1 MTFAVVIPNL
11 HSPLI
16 DQVIMALERQTA
28 AHLLEA
34 IIVVGQGYTAPHN
47 APPQLQVVTT
57 PTPVSPGAARNI
69 GARIVQSKYVL
80 FLDADCIPAATL
92 LAQLWA
98 VHQQGHAVIGCG
110 ICLAHARTQGAYWRT
125 CDNVLVFAAALAPQ
139 QAGYRRA
146 LTSHALSIQRTIFS
160 SVGGFLEQ
168 EYIGEDLELSHRLR
182 QHGVQLYCL
191 PAACVEH
198 QHQRT
203 TAQSVWLHL
212 RGFGRGHVHI
222 SRHYLAHGHLQ
233 LQTMERIVF
242 LLHAWGW
249 LLALRDVSAL
259 YLRVRH
265 LWQWWYLAPGLV
277 WGKTGWYW
285 GYAEEVAL
293 GRSE

>member
-1 MTFAVVIPNL
+1 MSFAVVIPNL

-16 DQVIMALERQTA
+16 EQVIMALERQTA
-28 AHLLEA
+28 AHLLDA
-34 IIVVGQGYTAPHN
+34 IIVVGQGYTASYNPPPH
-47 APPQLQVVTT
+47 LQVVTT

-69 GARIVQSKYVL
+69 GARSAQSKYIL

-92 LAQLWA
+92 LEQLWA
-98 VHQQGHAVIGCG
+98 VHQQGYAVIGCG
-110 ICLAHARTQGAYWRT
+110 IWLEHTQTRRAYWRA
-125 CDNVLVFAAALAPQ
+125 CDNVLAFTAALAIQ
-139 QAGYRRA
+139 QAGHRHA
-146 LTSHALSIQRTIFS
+146 LTSHALSIQRTVFR

-182 QHGVQLYCL
+182 QSGVQLYCL
-191 PAACVEH
+191 PATYVEH

-212 RGFGRGHVHI
+212 RSFGRGHVHI
-222 SRHYLAHGHLQ
+222 IRHYIAPRQ
-233 LQTMERIVF
+233 LQIRTMEQMVF

-259 YLRVRH
+259 YLRVNR
-265 LWQWWYLAPGLV
+265 LWQWWYLAPGLL
-277 WGKTGWYW
+277 WGKMGWYW
-285 GYAEEVAL
+285 GYAEAVAL

>member
-1 MTFAVVIPNL
+1 MSFAVVIPNL

-16 DQVIMALERQTA
+16 EQVIMALERQTA
-28 AHLLEA
+28 VHLLDS

-47 APPQLQVVTT
+47 ASPYLQVVTT

-69 GARIVQSKYVL
+69 GARIVQSKYIL
-80 FLDADCIPAATL
+80 FLDADCIPTATL
-92 LAQLWA
+92 LEQLWT
-98 VHQQGHAVIGCG
+98 VHQQGKIVIGCG
-110 ICLAHARTQGAYWRT
+110 VCMTHKQVQISYWQA
-125 CDNVLVFAAALAPQ
+125 CDNVLVFSPALAIQ

-146 LTSHALSIQRTIFS
+146 LSSHALSIQRTVFGR
-160 SVGGFLEQ
+160 VGGFLEQ
-168 EYIGEDLELSHRLR
+168 EYIGEDIELSHRLR
-182 QHGVQLYCL
+182 QSGVQLYCL
-191 PAACVEH
+191 PSACVEH

-222 SRHYLAHGHLQ
+222 SRHYLAHEHLQ
-233 LQTMERIVF
+233 LRTMERIVF

-249 LLALRDVSAL
+249 LLALRDVSVL
-259 YLRVRH
+259 YLRVRR

-277 WGKTGWYW
+277 WGKMGWYW

-293 GRSE
+293 SRSE